1 MRSALSLMAHPSST
15 PNLTSWS
22 RALTL
27 SWTQNSLT
35 KPRDRCII
43 LQGYYY
49 NHSSLNKRSTYT
61 ITRGVATGELQAT
74 HYASNSQN
82 QNQVDFCPFV
92 LLEISVLRISL
103 HCLHSTGGS
112 LRVGFT
118 DSTTVGS
125 TELKI
130 ESDPRGIGR
139 RLDRASTDSSRSS
152 RPSTTPS

>member
-35 KPRDRCII
+35 KPRDRCIV

-61 ITRGVATGELQAT
+61 ITRGVVTGELQAT

-82 QNQVDFCPFV
+82 QNQVDFYPFV
-92 LLEISVLRISL
+92 LLEISVLHESPLGHLRYGLTDVPPQPNSPPDNVFNPDRPAKDLNARRWAVKPSSASL
-103 HCLHSTGGS
+103 N
-112 LRVGFT
+112 
-118 DSTTVGS
+118 
-125 TELKI
+125 K
-130 ESDPRGIGR
+130 
-139 RLDRASTDSSRSS
+139 
-152 RPSTTPS
+152 